1 MLKKIRPLLNRDI
14 VIIASGGIMSKEAV
28 EERIK
33 EGASLV
39 QIYTGLI
46 YEGPKI
52 VSDSLENL

>member
-1 MLKKIRPLLNRDI
+1 
-14 VIIASGGIMSKEAV
+14 MSKEAV
-28 EERIK
+28 EQRIK
-33 EGASLV
+33 AGASLV